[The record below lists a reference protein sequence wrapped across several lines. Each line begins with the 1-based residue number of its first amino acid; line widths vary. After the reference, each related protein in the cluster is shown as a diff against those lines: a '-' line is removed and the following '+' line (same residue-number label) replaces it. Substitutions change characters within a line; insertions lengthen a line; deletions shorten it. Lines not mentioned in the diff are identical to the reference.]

1 MTTRVTEGARRERC
15 CARFSRLAASPLN
28 TPLTKSEEK
37 ERLLTVY
44 QKNNQFCS
52 SATVLDRSDS
62 VGFLKTNRYAEK
74 IPVTNNKGSPELTPE
89 AMHVIVTFM
98 NTEISISDL
107 TINHL
112 FKT

>member
-1 MTTRVTEGARRERC
+1 MFFCDRQ
-15 CARFSRLAASPLN
+15 S
-28 TPLTKSEEK
+28 
-37 ERLLTVY
+37 
-44 QKNNQFCS
+44 QFK
-52 SATVLDRSDS
+52 VLDRSDS

-89 AMHVIVTFM
+89 AMHVIITFM

>member
-1 MTTRVTEGARRERC
+1 MFFCDRQ
-15 CARFSRLAASPLN
+15 S
-28 TPLTKSEEK
+28 
-37 ERLLTVY
+37 
-44 QKNNQFCS
+44 QFK
-52 SATVLDRSDS
+52 VLDRSDS
-62 VGFLKTNRYAEK
+62 VEFLKTNNRYAEK
-74 IPVTNNKGSPELTPE
+74 IPETNNKGSPELTPE

>member
-1 MTTRVTEGARRERC
+1 MLPSFLASRGFAAQHSPTE
-15 CARFSRLAASPLN
+15 
-28 TPLTKSEEK
+28 SEEK

>member
-1 MTTRVTEGARRERC
+1 MFFCDRQ
-15 CARFSRLAASPLN
+15 S
-28 TPLTKSEEK
+28 
-37 ERLLTVY
+37 
-44 QKNNQFCS
+44 QFK
-52 SATVLDRSDS
+52 VLDRSDS
-62 VGFLKTNRYAEK
+62 VEFLKTNNRYAEK